1 MEHPIPSAVVLLSC
15 LLISPAAG
23 HDCWGGHHCGDDWNC
38 NDHHGGRSALQSPRS
53 VSPSY
58 AATAPK
64 VVDGKISEIIY
75 LPGATADS
83 AMVEARVLA
92 SGQATLVR
100 LAPVGLLKQSQL
112 VLREGDTVSVAG
124 FEVSGMDGDLV
135 VATEIRKGDKRVV
148 LRDPRGRPVW

>member
-1 MEHPIPSAVVLLSC
+1 
-15 LLISPAAG
+15 
-23 HDCWGGHHCGDDWNC
+23 
-38 NDHHGGRSALQSPRS
+38 
-53 VSPSY
+53 
-58 AATAPK
+58 
-64 VVDGKISEIIY
+64 
-75 LPGATADS
+75 
-83 AMVEARVLA
+83 MVEARVLA

-100 LAPVGLLKQSQL
+100 LAPVDLLKQSQL

>member
-1 MEHPIPSAVVLLSC
+1 MEHSILSAVLLLFC
-15 LLISPAAG
+15 LPLSPAAG
-23 HDCWGGHHCGDDWNC
+23 HDCWGDHHCGDGWNC
-38 NDHHGGRSALQSPRS
+38 GDHHGSRSALQSPRS

-58 AATAPK
+58 PATSPK

-75 LPGATADS
+75 FQGATADS

-100 LAPVGLLKQSQL
+100 LGPVGLLKQNQL
-112 VLREGDTVSVAG
+112 VLREGDTVSVTG

>member
-1 MEHPIPSAVVLLSC
+1 MEHPIPNAVFLLS
-15 LLISPAAG
+15 LLLVSPAAA
-23 HDCWGGHHCGDDWNC
+23 HDCWGGHHCGSDWNC
-38 NDHHGGRSALQSPRS
+38 DHHGSRSALQSQGS

-83 AMVEARVLA
+83 AMVEARVVA
-92 SGQATLVR
+92 SGRTTLVR
-100 LAPVGLLKQSQL
+100 LAPVGLLKQNQL
-112 VLREGDTVSVAG
+112 VLREGDTVSVTG

-135 VATEIRKGDKRVV
+135 VATEIRNGDKRVV
-148 LRDPRGRPVW
+148 LRDSRGRPVW